1 MDKNITTDIATF
13 IASKKNEINPEIT
26 RVVFRDNGFSSDAD
40 KTNVVHIL
48 KNAGIEEI
56 MSV

>member
-1 MDKNITTDIATF
+1 VATF
-13 IASKKNEINPEIT
+13 IASKKDEINPEVT
-26 RVVFRDNGFSSDAD
+26 RVVFRDNGFASDAD